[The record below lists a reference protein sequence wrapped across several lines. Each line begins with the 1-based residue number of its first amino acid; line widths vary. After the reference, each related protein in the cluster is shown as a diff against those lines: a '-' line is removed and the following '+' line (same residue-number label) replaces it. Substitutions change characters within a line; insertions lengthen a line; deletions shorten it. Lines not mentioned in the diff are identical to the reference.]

1 MWKRTFL
8 FFLVTQFFSL
18 GTWERFVEHWA
29 KNSALFS
36 TQQNTCAE
44 EQFAVFSERKCFSFL
59 YFGREI
65 FQTLRITSPKKY
77 SVFHFL
83 CSDDILVLFT
93 RDLGFFGLEFKCLS
107 FGRTVFNSVF
117 KSAFKVW
124 KSDLVFF
131 INHIFF
137 SWNLIIFLLKVGQKS
152 CGCFLKAAKNVRR
165 RTIWYLLPEKMLFRF
180 STLNGKLPDFEKNFS
195 KSTQSFIFCVQ
206 KKNLVIF
213 CKWKLPL
220 VKYFERKTSG
230 LWSKVLRQ
238 KSQFFIFR
246 VQRTFW
252 FLFPGDLGF
261 FGL

>member
-1 MWKRTFL
+1 M
-8 FFLVTQFFSL
+8 
-18 GTWERFVEHWA
+18 
-29 KNSALFS
+29 
-36 TQQNTCAE
+36 
-44 EQFAVFSERKCFSFL
+44 
-59 YFGREI
+59 
-65 FQTLRITSPKKY
+65 
-77 SVFHFL
+77 
-83 CSDDILVLFT
+83 
-93 RDLGFFGLEFKCLS
+93 S

-131 INHIFF
+131 LLIIFFF

-213 CKWKLPL
+213 FKWKLPL
-220 VKYFERKTSG
+220 VKYFERKTSR
-230 LWSKVLRQ
+230 LWSKFLRQ

-246 VQRTFW
+246 AQRTFCFFSRW
-252 FLFPGDLGF
+252 VKLFLDCKLKYWVPAEKFSTVFSKVHSRWGRQRTSF
-261 FGL
+261 FWIP